1 MPTDEDINEML
12 ARPNPTLGLTREEEV
27 VKLNEMDA
35 ERMREEEERSR
46 ATGGSTVRLLM
57 EEELPKWLG
66 EAELLAQQTREAADV
81 VDGPRER
88 KATSYGGN
96 ELSERDFTR
105 FMQSGLELDQWQRLE
120 EVRKKKLEE
129 KANNAAAAA
138 ATSSDSGAK
147 PPPSKKA
154 RQAK

>member
-1 MPTDEDINEML
+1 MRGQREDM
-12 ARPNPTLGLTREEEV
+12 
-27 VKLNEMDA
+27 
-35 ERMREEEERSR
+35 
-46 ATGGSTVRLLM
+46 LM

-120 EVRKKKLEE
+120 EVRLQA
-129 KANNAAAAA
+129 ANMHERAQWLTSIRLAIAKHAEMMHHPAAAE
-138 ATSSDSGAK
+138 SRDL
-147 PPPSKKA
+147 
-154 RQAK
+154 